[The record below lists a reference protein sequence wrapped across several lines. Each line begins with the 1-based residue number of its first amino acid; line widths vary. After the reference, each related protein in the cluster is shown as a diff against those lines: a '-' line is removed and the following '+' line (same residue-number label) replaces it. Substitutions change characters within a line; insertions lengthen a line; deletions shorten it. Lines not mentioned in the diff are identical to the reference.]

1 MLNFA
6 LGPIACRFRPC
17 PFDYGVKMRRVS
29 AASDGRQIGTMG
41 IGMKYVGILLRFGQK
56 IGPYLLV
63 ELLLPGGSLLALLLF
78 LRQRRKLGVAIG
90 SEP

>member
-1 MLNFA
+1 
-6 LGPIACRFRPC
+6 
-17 PFDYGVKMRRVS
+17 
-29 AASDGRQIGTMG
+29 
-41 IGMKYVGILLRFGQK
+41 MKYVGILLRFGQK
-56 IGPYLLV
+56 MGPYLLV